1 MGVPPYPPGAGVYVS
16 GLDVGRM
23 ACPAPSLDAPKKS
36 ENLVDFRRVCRY
48 NRYIKKEIIMTGT
61 FARKLSQRITER
73 LGKEFFTEVLSKEA
87 GEEREAAFQKWAQKN
102 PHKLVFKLRG

>member
-1 MGVPPYPPGAGVYVS
+1 VGVPPYPPTAGVYVS
-16 GLDVGRM
+16 GLDVVRR
-23 ACPAPSLDAPKKS
+23 ACLTPSLDAPKKS

>member
-16 GLDVGRM
+16 GLDVVRRV
-23 ACPAPSLDAPKKS
+23 CQAPSLDPPEKS
-36 ENLVDFRRVCRY
+36 EILVDFGRDYRY

-61 FARKLSQRITER
+61 FAHKLSQRITER
-73 LGKEFFTEVLSKEA
+73 LGKEFFTEVLSKEV